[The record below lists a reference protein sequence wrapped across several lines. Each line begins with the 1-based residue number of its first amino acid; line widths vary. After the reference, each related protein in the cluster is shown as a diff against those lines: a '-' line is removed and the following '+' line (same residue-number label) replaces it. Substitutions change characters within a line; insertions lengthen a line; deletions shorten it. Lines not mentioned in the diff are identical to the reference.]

1 MTKCICVIQN
11 GERFAHGHCLAFHD
25 KLAVGHVVDPQT
37 LTVQHGSIFDAPAP
51 GSIFDAPAPDEVIAR
66 LQRTHRELGR
76 LVHGNVTTAEF
87 EAGLVNA
94 LCEIIEVMLEER
106 VP

>member
-37 LTVQHGSIFDAPAP
+37 LTVQH